1 MTPELPLE
9 AIASRDHP
17 VSPDGP
23 RAPALIIFDVN
34 ETLSDMSP
42 MAQRFEDVGAPA
54 HLASSWFAGL
64 LRDGFALT
72 VVSASDSFAHL
83 AAESLRISLHGTSLD
98 RDPDEAVQH
107 IMSGFS
113 VLPVHSDVPDGVHAL
128 TDLGIRLVTL
138 SNGSAA
144 IAEGLLDRASIRE
157 HFEALLSV
165 EDAGAWKPAG
175 RAYAH
180 ALARCDVVD
189 PRDAMLVA
197 VHPWD
202 IDGAA
207 RAGLGAAWITRH
219 GAPYPGYFRSPDV
232 TATSLSDLA
241 DQLRR

>member
-1 MTPELPLE
+1 MTAEHPLE
-9 AIASRDHP
+9 GIASRDHP

-23 RAPALIIFDVN
+23 RKPTLIVFDVN

-42 MAQRFEDVGAPA
+42 MTRRFEDVGAPA

-72 VVSASDSFAHL
+72 VVSASDSFARL
-83 AAESLRISLHGTSLD
+83 AAESLRISLHGLTLD
-98 RDPDEAVQH
+98 RGPDEAVQH
-107 IMSGFS
+107 IMGGFA
-113 VLPVHSDVPDGVHAL
+113 VLPVHPDVPDGVHAL

-144 IAEGLLDRASIRE
+144 IAEGLLDRASVRGD
-157 HFEALLSV
+157 FEALFSV
-165 EDAGAWKPAG
+165 EDAGAWKPAL

-180 ALARCDVVD
+180 ALARCDVD
-189 PRDAMLVA
+189 PMDAMLVA

-207 RAGLGAAWITRH
+207 RAGLGTAWINRD
-219 GAPYPGYFRSPDV
+219 GEPYPGYFRSPDI
-232 TATSLSDLA
+232 TATSLTDLA